1 MDTFRSIR
9 RRLQERLIL
18 GICLAAI
25 VFFAHS
31 ALFDPHGLRRLVSL
45 KATLAQHETVLVERQ
60 ALREQKE
67 QRVRMLSPD
76 SLDPDLLDERARAA
90 LGLARPDE
98 IVIFKQ
104 R

>member
-1 MDTFRSIR
+1 MDVLRSIR
-9 RRLQERLIL
+9 RRLQERLIM
-18 GICLAAI
+18 GVCLAAMI
-25 VFFAHS
+25 FFAHS
-31 ALFDPHGLRRLVSL
+31 ALFDPHGLRRLVRLDAMLSQRE
-45 KATLAQHETVLVERQ
+45 AVLAEQRAV
-60 ALREQKE
+60 REAKE
-67 QRVRMLSPD
+67 QQVRMLSPE

>member
-18 GICLAAI
+18 GICLAAM

-31 ALFDPHGLRRLVSL
+31 ALFDPHGLRRLLSL
-45 KATLAQHETVLVERQ
+45 KATLSERETVLTERL
-60 ALREQKE
+60 ALREEKE
-67 QRVRMLSPD
+67 KRVHMLSPD
-76 SLDPDLLDERARAA
+76 RLDPDLLDERARAA